1 MHEKTCLVT
10 GGTSGIGYE
19 IALGLARQGARVV
32 IVGRNSEKN
41 ATAARAISDQSG
53 NERVEFLTADLAS
66 QASTRDLAATIG
78 ATYDRLDVVVNNAGG
93 IFSKRQVTV
102 DGLEMTFALD
112 HLAYF
117 LLTNLLL
124 PVLKESAPARVVNTS
139 SGAHSRGHIW
149 FDDLQSGRKYGAWKA
164 YGQAK
169 LANILFTYEL
179 ARRMAGTGV
188 TSNCFHPGFVAT
200 NFAQNNGGLMALAV
214 RLGHPFAVKVKD
226 GAKTGIYLTSSPEV
240 DRITGQYF
248 VKEKPTRSSAESYDQ
263 VVAALL
269 WEVSAKL
276 TGLGA

>member
-1 MHEKTCLVT
+1 MNEKICLVT

-41 ATAARAISDQSG
+41 AAAARAITAKSG
-53 NERVEFLTADLAS
+53 NERVEFLTADLSS
-66 QASTRDLAATIG
+66 QASIRGLAAIVT
-78 ATYDRLDVVVNNAGG
+78 ANHDRLEVLVNNAGG
-93 IFSKRQVTV
+93 LFSKRQVTV

-124 PVLKESAPARVVNTS
+124 PLLKASAPARVVNTS
-139 SGAHSRGHIW
+139 SGAHHRGHVQ
-149 FDDLQSGRKYGAWKA
+149 FDDLQGERKYGAWKA

-179 ARRMAGTGV
+179 ARRLEGTGV
-188 TSNCFHPGFVAT
+188 TANCFHPGFVAT

-214 RLGHPFAVKVKD
+214 RLGHPFAVKVQE
-226 GAKTGIYLTSSPEV
+226 GAKTGIYLASSPEGE
-240 DRITGQYF
+240 RITGQYF
-248 VKEKPTRSSAESYDQ
+248 VNGKPTRSNAESYDLA
-263 VVAALL
+263 VAARL

-276 TGLGA
+276 TGLDA